1 MDEII
6 ISMSTTSTPKMTE
19 ISAPMQ
25 RFIRDLVDEMI
36 EEDMKIF
43 FQEGKECKNN
53 SENQNGN

>member
-1 MDEII
+1 MDEIVI
-6 ISMSTTSTPKMTE
+6 RMSTTSEAKMTE

-43 FQEGKECKNN
+43 FREEKECKK
-53 SENQNGN
+53 ELKKPNGN

>member
-1 MDEII
+1 
-6 ISMSTTSTPKMTE
+6 MTE

-43 FQEGKECKNN
+43 FREEKECKRD
-53 SENQNGN
+53 SKSQNRN

>member
-1 MDEII
+1 MDEIV
-6 ISMSTTSTPKMTE
+6 ISMSTTSDSKMTE

-43 FQEGKECKNN
+43 FQEGKECRSN
-53 SENQNGN
+53 SKKPNGN